1 MRIRD
6 NAGVG
11 GDDKESSED
20 FLAPIN
26 VWDVYVNGVM
36 GSDGVDVIMQNMQR
50 LSPRYRT
57 MAGV

>member
-36 GSDGVDVIMQNMQR
+36 GSDGVDVIM
-50 LSPRYRT
+50 
-57 MAGV
+57 